1 MNTGL
6 IMQKIDSNQ
15 AFIENLQGEYCHFK
29 NKNLRQRRVS
39 LAVDLSQAHT
49 ARHQKNNR

>member
-1 MNTGL
+1 MNLGL
-6 IMQKIDSNQ
+6 IMQKIDLNHP
-15 AFIENLQGEYCHFK
+15 FIENLHDKYCNFK

-39 LAVDLSQAHT
+39 PAVDLSQAHT

>member
-15 AFIENLQGEYCHFK
+15 AFIENLQGEYCYFK